1 MLDMKKRRK
10 LCGGI
15 LFLLLVVVPLIC
27 FPMVSAELKFTRA
40 VEEYQVEK
48 LVTFTYSGGKTTSCY
63 VAPEGRADEGM
74 GYVFLPSYAD
84 LTSLKVGT
92 LADRAVFESGDGETV
107 IVKRDQAG
115 TTAFRENVVYD
126 LKLLDRGGKEK
137 LMMQVTF
144 LKSGNLPTVYVNTD
158 SGSMEYLDEDKDR
171 KEEGTIEILDQNGR
185 TLLVDSLKTVSAR
198 GNQTFTFEK
207 KSYHIR
213 MSSAADLFGMG
224 KSDSWILLSNVYDPS
239 YIRNKLAYDMAIQAG
254 MEGSTESVYVDVYFN
269 GRYNGMYMLCEK
281 IELGENRLELQDLEK
296 QNKRLNGNL
305 DEAYRYITENEKQKG
320 VDLAVNPEDITG
332 GYLIEHDYSQKY
344 AAEISGFVTDGG
356 EQYVIKSPL
365 HASRQEIEYISGI
378 MQDIEDAIEA
388 EDGRSPSTGKHFT
401 EYIDLDSWADKYIVE
416 EISRNNAGG
425 LTSSFFYKDSDSVD
439 SKIYGGPVWDFDKAF
454 GRVGGYNRNTRNISY
469 MMLHSGRS
477 TRWFYYLCHQPE
489 FMEAVRKEYAEKFS
503 DYLETMAEKKVSE
516 YADTIRESSVLDIQ
530 RFLPIYQEYD
540 EVVGCEDKQEYIQQ
554 FLKERKTFLDEVWI
568 GEAETKEVRF
578 LNLEGELIYA
588 ISVVKG
594 EPIGYLPNEVDSSW
608 ASGWVLEGTDERI
621 DELTSITEDITV
633 TPVWDE

>member
-1 MLDMKKRRK
+1 
-10 LCGGI
+10 
-15 LFLLLVVVPLIC
+15 
-27 FPMVSAELKFTRA
+27 
-40 VEEYQVEK
+40 
-48 LVTFTYSGGKTTSCY
+48 
-63 VAPEGRADEGM
+63 
-74 GYVFLPSYAD
+74 
-84 LTSLKVGT
+84 
-92 LADRAVFESGDGETV
+92 
-107 IVKRDQAG
+107 
-115 TTAFRENVVYD
+115 
-126 LKLLDRGGKEK
+126 
-137 LMMQVTF
+137 
-144 LKSGNLPTVYVNTD
+144 
-158 SGSMEYLDEDKDR
+158 
-171 KEEGTIEILDQNGR
+171 
-185 TLLVDSLKTVSAR
+185 
-198 GNQTFTFEK
+198 
-207 KSYHIR
+207 
-213 MSSAADLFGMG
+213 
-224 KSDSWILLSNVYDPS
+224 
-239 YIRNKLAYDMAIQAG
+239 
-254 MEGSTESVYVDVYFN
+254 
-269 GRYNGMYMLCEK
+269 MYMLCEK

-503 DYLETMAEKKVSE
+503 DYLETMAEEKVSE

-530 RFLPIYQEYD
+530 RFLPIYQEHD